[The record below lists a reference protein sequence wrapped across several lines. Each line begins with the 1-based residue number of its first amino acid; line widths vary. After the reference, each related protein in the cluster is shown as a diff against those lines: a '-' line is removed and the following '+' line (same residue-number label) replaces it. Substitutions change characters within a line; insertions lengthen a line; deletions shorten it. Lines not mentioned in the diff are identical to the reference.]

1 MTYGIYEDGVV
12 IARFVTP
19 TRVTSNKPVY
29 ASDTVSLKRKTF
41 GRSAQRWEIETNLFP
56 LVEDANKLF
65 VNLVTRGQ
73 SEAVQVITP
82 QNYGV
87 ILKRTYNIDYP
98 PVSAGLAGSDKVTVG
113 ERSNTNPAGTIPTG
127 CFIKFNGHDKVYMT
141 TRDFEGG
148 ELYIFPRL
156 LTTVTGGFF
165 KWQDDVVMQCL
176 YDTDSVIGMVYSD
189 GIMMDAGTVKLVEKL

>member
-12 IARFVTP
+12 IASFVAP

-73 SEAVQVITP
+73 SEAVQIITP

-87 ILKRTYNIDYP
+87 ILKRTYSINQP
-98 PVSAGLAGSDKVTVG
+98 TVNVGSAGSDKVTV
-113 ERSNTNPAGTIPTG
+113 RSDTSTGTIPMG
-127 CFIKFNGHDKVYMT
+127 CFIKFSGHDKVYMT
-141 TRDFEGG
+141 TDDFETGS
-148 ELYIFPRL
+148 LYIFPRL
-156 LTTVTGGFF
+156 LRSVSGNTFN
-165 KWQDDVVMQCL
+165 WQDDVVMQCL

-189 GIMMDAGTVKLVEKL
+189 GIMMDAGTVKLVEKLQ